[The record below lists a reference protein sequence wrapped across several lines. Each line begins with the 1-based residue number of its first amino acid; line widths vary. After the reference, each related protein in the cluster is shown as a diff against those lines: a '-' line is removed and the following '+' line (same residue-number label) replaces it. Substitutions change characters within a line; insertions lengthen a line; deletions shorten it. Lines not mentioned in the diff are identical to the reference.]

1 VNSTEPASTLV
12 LCLGNDVLRDD
23 GVGWRVAAALAARPA
38 PGVVVKRTGLSGFY
52 LLDDLINFDNAIIVD
67 AVRTREHP
75 PGTVLSFPLEALGT
89 PAGPSPHAVGLP
101 TVLTI
106 GRRAGMALPT
116 RVHVVAV
123 EVEDME
129 TFDEHLTDVV
139 QAAVPRAVRAVEELL
154 DQIAREPSRAEHER
168 SR

>member
-1 VNSTEPASTLV
+1 M

-23 GVGWRVAAALAARPA
+23 GVGWRVAAALAARPC
-38 PGVVVKRTGLSGFY
+38 PGVAVKCSGLSGFY
-52 LLDDLINFDNAIIVD
+52 LLDDLLDFDNAIVVD
-67 AVRTREHP
+67 AVRTGEHP

-89 PAGPSPHAVGLP
+89 PAGPSPHSVGLP

-106 GRRAGMALPT
+106 GRRAGMALPS
-116 RVHVVAV
+116 RIHVVAV

-129 TFDEHLTDVV
+129 TFDERLTEVV

-154 DQIAREPSRAEHER
+154 DQMTSESSRCDNVQGG
-168 SR
+168 